1 MWEAG
6 LFRSICA
13 DLVATAVDASELFAE
28 GEPLRILDRIYV
40 VYRAS
45 MTW

>member
-6 LFRSICA
+6 LFHSVCV

-28 GEPLRILDRIYV
+28 GE
-40 VYRAS
+40 
-45 MTW
+45 